1 MKNETENYNNN
12 GKRKKERK
20 TKKEKKKS
28 KYDYAYLWENGSVL
42 KFAGSKDLKVRV
54 RKSHFPFEALQSSLR
69 PKEREIPIYRE
80 REIETK

>member
-1 MKNETENYNNN
+1 MLYFTSMKNETENYNYK
-12 GKRKKERK
+12 GKRKKER
-20 TKKEKKKS
+20 EKS
-28 KYDYAYLWENGSVL
+28 KYDYVYLWENGSVL
-42 KFAGSKDLKVRV
+42 KFAGSEDLKVRV

>member
-42 KFAGSKDLKVRV
+42 KFAGREDLKVRV
-54 RKSHFPFEALQSSLR
+54 RKSHFPFEALQS
-69 PKEREIPIYRE
+69 PKSEKFRFTENER
-80 REIETK
+80 